1 MFDDLLNYDYGSYF
15 GSMSTILTALVV
27 LIVGWIIALII
38 ANLVKKGLMKT
49 DLDNRLFAGPSG
61 EVNPERKDEHRSATI
76 ISRFIFWLIMAFSI
90 ITALNMINLSTIAR
104 PFSDMLSSL
113 LSIIP
118 DIILAIIIFAV
129 AWVIAS
135 TLSFVIR
142 KIGFRLP
149 IATSLS
155 KVGLEKD
162 HQSATKA
169 VDLIATLVFY
179 FVLLLFLPAIL
190 STLNL
195 SGIAQPFQNMV
206 SSILAFIPALFAAAL
221 VFVIGWVVAKIIRAL
236 LTNFLT
242 SIGSEQLATKLGLK
256 KLLEGT
262 SLAQVIGTIVFVLI
276 MIPVSISA
284 LEQLNVNGITVPAIG
299 MLNNI
304 MAMLP
309 NIAIAIILIA
319 VGIWVGRWVKQL
331 IDQLLTRVG
340 FNNLMRHLGLGNWA
354 NQQPHYTLSQIVGII
369 AEIVVVI
376 LFVGE
381 ALQVV
386 NLYFLGA
393 IVGAIIA
400 YLPHVLVAILI
411 LGVALFFA
419 NLVEKMVLSLV
430 SGKGRVALANIA
442 KYSIIVLAVFMAL
455 NQLGVADSIVN
466 AAFFLT
472 LGALALAFGLAFGL
486 GGRDFASKYLAK
498 WDNKLED
505 THVESND
512 DDAPNV
518 DSPIDTT
525 RP

>member
-1 MFDDLLNYDYGSYF
+1 MFDFDFDFMYYF
-15 GSMSTILTALVV
+15 GSISNFLTALLV
-27 LIVGWIIALII
+27 LIIGWVIALIV
-38 ANLVKKGLMKT
+38 ANIVKNALKKT
-49 DLDNRLFAGPSG
+49 TLDDKLFTGPSG
-61 EVNPERKDEHRSATI
+61 EKKRDYHSETI
-76 ISRFIFWLIMAFSI
+76 ISRFVFWVIMAFAI
-90 ITALNMINLSTIAR
+90 IAFLNILNLSSIAR
-104 PFSDMLSSL
+104 PFSDMLNSL
-113 LSIIP
+113 LSIVP
-118 DIILAIIIFAV
+118 DIILAIILAAV
-129 AWVIAS
+129 AWIIAS
-135 TLSFVIR
+135 TLSFLIR
-142 KIGFRLP
+142 KLGLRLP
-149 IATSLS
+149 IATLS
-155 KVGLEKD
+155 SKLGLKQDVQQANKV
-162 HQSATKA
+162 
-169 VDLIATLVFY
+169 VDIIANIVFY

-195 SGIAQPFQNMV
+195 TGISQPFQGMV
-206 SSILAFIPALFAAAL
+206 ASILDFIPALFAAAL
-221 VFVIGWVVAKIIRAL
+221 VFIIGWFVAKVIRAL

-242 SIGSEQLATKLGLK
+242 SVGSEQLAAKLGLK

-284 LEQLNVNGITVPAIG
+284 LELLNISGITVPAIG

-340 FNNLMRHLGLGNWA
+340 FNNLMRQLGLGDWA
-354 NQQPHYTLSQIVGII
+354 NQQPHYTLSHIVGII

-381 ALQVV
+381 ALQII

-466 AAFFLT
+466 AAFILT

-498 WDNKLED
+498 WDSKLED

-512 DDAPNV
+512 DA
-518 DSPIDTT
+518 PIDTT